1 MAKKSTSTTRK
12 RSTSTTKKGK
22 SGGTRKKSTV
32 AKKRS
37 TSSAPKVDYEKQY
50 FQELDI
56 IKDTINFMKKENFYV
71 SEDVLQAVE
80 HWSNQK
86 RIGKASVERLKGVTY
101 KVLKSTS
108 SYLDEETG
116 ELIPNT
122 PENATRIFNL
132 QTYGKKSKYNPD
144 NRELKHIKRT
154 VPKEEPHM
162 DKNFSVGSYDGE
174 EYSSSEISSEDLPS
188 FSNYERAKEL
198 IMNGPDMVSFH
209 KGGTR
214 NEWVTV
220 STDDYKQQMV
230 SMLDDLYGNMENFD
244 QYMEDNFGSLED
256 ALESFYSDSDGVYV
270 ENGFASA
277 MNILSGPGTMSSD
290 SAYLAG
296 AIGDSLGL

>member
-12 RSTSTTKKGK
+12 RSTS
-22 SGGTRKKSTV
+22 
-32 AKKRS
+32 
-37 TSSAPKVDYEKQY
+37 SAPNVDYKKQY

-71 SEDVLQAVE
+71 SEEVLQTVE
-80 HWSNQK
+80 QWSNQK

-101 KVLKSTS
+101 KVLKSIS

-132 QTYGKKSKYNPD
+132 QTYGKKSKYNPE
-144 NRELKHIKRT
+144 NRELKHIQRT
-154 VPKEEPHM
+154 VPKEEPYI
-162 DKNFSVGSYDGE
+162 DGSFSVGSYDGE
-174 EYSSSEISSEDLPS
+174 EYSSSDISSEDLPS

-214 NEWVTV
+214 DEWVTV

-256 ALESFYSDSDGVYV
+256 ALESFYSDSNGEYV
-270 ENGFASA
+270 ETGFASV